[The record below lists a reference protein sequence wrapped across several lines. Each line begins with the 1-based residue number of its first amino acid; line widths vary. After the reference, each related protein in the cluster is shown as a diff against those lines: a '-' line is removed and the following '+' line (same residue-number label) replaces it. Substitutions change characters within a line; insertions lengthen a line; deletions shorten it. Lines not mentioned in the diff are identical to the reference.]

1 MQQQAP
7 LEELEIFSIPK
18 DAVTFVAKVQGGKG
32 VTDTLVSKKQRTNLS
47 LPNGYPHQ
55 LFQNKMHLQRW

>member
-18 DAVTFVAKVQGGKG
+18 DAATFVTKVQGEKG
-32 VTDTLVSKKQRTNLS
+32 VTEALVSKKQGTNLS
-47 LPNGYPHQ
+47 FPNGYPHQ
-55 LFQNKMHLQRW
+55 LLQNKVHLQ